1 MLESILSG
9 AIAQLPV
16 AIVAAVVLI
25 IEGMDARKSK
35 IPCKTCR
42 YLKTEGCG
50 NWKYVGT
57 EGVCPFTRFDKPPKY
72 CSSYA
77 PRDKS
82 EDANV

>member
-1 MLESILSG
+1 MLETVLSN
-9 AIAQLPV
+9 AIIQIPI
-16 AIVAAVVLI
+16 AIVAAVILI
-25 IEGMDARKSK
+25 SENNKSK

-57 EGVCPFTRFDKPPKY
+57 EDVCPFTRFDKPPKY

-82 EDANV
+82 EDSNV

>member
-1 MLESILSG
+1 MLETVLSN
-9 AIAQLPV
+9 AIIQIPIAM
-16 AIVAAVVLI
+16 AAAVILI
-25 IEGMDARKSK
+25 SKNNKSK

-42 YLKTEGCG
+42 YLKTEGRG

-57 EGVCPFTRFDKPPKY
+57 EDVCPFTRFDKPPKY

-82 EDANV
+82 EDSNV

>member
-1 MLESILSG
+1 MLEAVLSNAIIQLPI
-9 AIAQLPV
+9 AIAA
-16 AIVAAVVLI
+16 AIVLVS
-25 IEGMDARKSK
+25 ESKKSK

-42 YLKTEGCG
+42 YLKTEGVG

-57 EGVCPFTRFDKPPKY
+57 DGVCPFTRFDYPPTY

-82 EDANV
+82 EVL